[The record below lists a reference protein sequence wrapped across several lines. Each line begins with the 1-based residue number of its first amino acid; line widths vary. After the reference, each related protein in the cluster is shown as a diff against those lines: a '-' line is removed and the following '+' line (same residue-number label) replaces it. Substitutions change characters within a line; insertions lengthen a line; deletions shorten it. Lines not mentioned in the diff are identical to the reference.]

1 MLASSPSCC
10 LLPVA
15 LHGRLQ
21 CSHRV
26 LNPFR
31 IKEGRPKLFQ
41 TPDSNITYKMC
52 TRTMF
57 ILPFFLP
64 SITPP
69 SAKISKLLVLP
80 PFLPSVLFPHL
91 TTFFFLI
98 LPVILPLS
106 FHHPVSYLPSSLF
119 ILPPSSV
126 LVFLFSYPL
135 PFLKS
140 FHLSTL
146 NCHSSPFSSFHPY
159 FIHLS
164 ISFYPYFPSF
174 LSYPSLPCIF

>member
-1 MLASSPSCC
+1 MLASSPPCC

-52 TRTMF
+52 TRTIF
-57 ILPFFLP
+57 ILACLLHHCCLCHDFLTAYLP
-64 SITPP
+64 S
-69 SAKISKLLVLP
+69 LLTFIPVSSSYR
-80 PFLPSVLFPHL
+80 FLFSYSF
-91 TTFFFLI
+91 I
-98 LPVILPLS
+98 LSYSSFILPLS
-106 FHHPVSYLPSSLF
+106 SHHPVSYLPFSLF

-126 LVFLFSYPL
+126 LVFLFLYPL
-135 PFLKS
+135 PFLKY

-159 FIHLS
+159 FI
-164 ISFYPYFPSF
+164 YP
-174 LSYPSLPCIF
+174 

>member
-52 TRTMF
+52 TRTIF
-57 ILPFFLP
+57 ILPFFLS
-64 SITPP
+64 SITDFLTAYL
-69 SAKISKLLVLP
+69 SSLLTFIPVSSSYR
-80 PFLPSVLFPHL
+80 FLFSYSF
-91 TTFFFLI
+91 I
-98 LPVILPLS
+98 LSYSSFILPLS
-106 FHHPVSYLPSSLF
+106 FHHPVSYLPFSLF

-126 LVFLFSYPL
+126 LVFLFLYPL
-135 PFLKS
+135 PFLKY

-159 FIHLS
+159 FI
-164 ISFYPYFPSF
+164 FP
-174 LSYPSLPCIF
+174 